1 VTGTAVQSGQ
11 DISQSIDG
19 VDKKELEE
27 QHLTLLQD
35 ALRNVP
41 GITLNSGEG
50 GAHGDSVN
58 LRGLSIPD
66 SFFLDGVRDIGQ
78 YQRDTFNSDAS
89 GDYKGDNIKPGTYV
103 VTMYV
108 KGPNDANYKPVDRFE
123 SVKIDAGANAAQDF
137 DLSRPEYVK
146 KLPPEEQKA
155 IADAKA
161 KNAGIMKENSQVK
174 NLNADL
180 ATARQDIKDKKFDD
194 AVALMQK
201 DTTAKPDAGVLW
213 VELAIAQN
221 GLKKYDDAIV
231 SAKKAIEAN
240 AASKKPSPEIEGA
253 ANNTLGEAYAGK
265 NQIPDATAA
274 YDAAAKAQPANAG
287 MYFSN
292 EAIVLAKSGS
302 NADAVAAAADKAIAA
317 DPSKPV
323 PYYLKGQALIA
334 KATVDPKTN
343 RIVAPPGCEEAYE
356 KYLQLDPN
364 GPMAA
369 DAKNIL
375 EQIGSKQ
382 AKSYK
387 AK

>member
-1 VTGTAVQSGQ
+1 MKKNLWLAAALIAPLALHAQQQTGSIHGHAQDPTGVPIANAQIQISTDGKTA
-11 DISQSIDG
+11 
-19 VDKKELEE
+19 L
-27 QHLTLLQD
+27 
-35 ALRNVP
+35 
-41 GITLNSGEG
+41 
-50 GAHGDSVN
+50 
-58 LRGLSIPD
+58 
-66 SFFLDGVRDIGQ
+66 
-78 YQRDTFNSDAS
+78 YTFNADQN

-103 VTMYV
+103 VTLFV
-108 KGPNDANYKPVDRFE
+108 KNANEANYKPVDRFE
-123 SVKIDAGANAAQDF
+123 NVKIEPGQNVLQDF
-137 DLSRPEYVK
+137 DLSRPDYIK
-146 KLPPEEQKA
+146 KLPPEQQKA
-155 IADAKA
+155 IQEAKQ
-161 KNAGIMKENSQVK
+161 KNAGILKENAQVK

-194 AVALMQK
+194 AATLMQK
-201 DTTAKPDAGVLW
+201 DTAAKPDAAVLW

-221 GLKKYDDAIV
+221 GQKKYDDAIT
-231 SAKKAIEAN
+231 SAKKAIETN

-274 YDAAAKAQPANAG
+274 YDAAAKAQPAQAG
-287 MYFSN
+287 MFYSN
-292 EAIVLAKSGS
+292 EAIVLAKSGA
-302 NADAVAAAADKAIAA
+302 NADAVVAAADKAIAA
-317 DPSKPV
+317 DPNKPV

-343 RIVAPPGCEEAYE
+343 KIVAPPGCEEAYQ

-375 EQIGSKQ
+375 AQIGSKQ

>member
-1 VTGTAVQSGQ
+1 MTKKFWLAAALIAPLALHAQQQTGSIHGHAQDPAGTPLANAQIQISTDGKTA
-11 DISQSIDG
+11 
-19 VDKKELEE
+19 L
-27 QHLTLLQD
+27 
-35 ALRNVP
+35 
-41 GITLNSGEG
+41 
-50 GAHGDSVN
+50 
-58 LRGLSIPD
+58 
-66 SFFLDGVRDIGQ
+66 
-78 YQRDTFNSDAS
+78 YTFNADQN

-103 VTMYV
+103 VTMFV
-108 KGPNDANYKPVDRFE
+108 KGPNDANLKPVDRFE
-123 SVKIDAGANAAQDF
+123 NVKVDAGANVTQDF
-137 DLSRPEYVK
+137 DLSRPDYIK
-146 KLPPEEQKA
+146 KLPPDQQKA

-161 KNAGIMKENSQVK
+161 KNAGIVKENAQVK

-180 ATARQDIKDKKFDD
+180 ATARSDIKDKKFDD
-194 AVALMQK
+194 AATLMQR
-201 DTTAKPDAGVLW
+201 DTTAKPDAAVLW

-221 GLKKYDDAIV
+221 GQKKYDDAIT
-231 SAKKAIEAN
+231 SAKKALETN

-253 ANNTLGEAYAGK
+253 ANNSLGEAYAAK

-274 YDAAAKAQPANAG
+274 YDAAAKAQPAQSG
-287 MYFSN
+287 MFYSN
-292 EAIVLAKSGS
+292 EAIVLAKSGGS
-302 NADAVAAAADKAIAA
+302 ADAVAAAADKAIAA
-317 DPSKPV
+317 DPNKPI

-375 EQIGSKQ
+375 AQIGSKQ

>member
-1 VTGTAVQSGQ
+1 MTKKLWLTAALITPLAAFGQAGSTGSIHGHAQDPAGTPLANAQIQVSTDGKTA
-11 DISQSIDG
+11 
-19 VDKKELEE
+19 L
-27 QHLTLLQD
+27 
-35 ALRNVP
+35 
-41 GITLNSGEG
+41 
-50 GAHGDSVN
+50 
-58 LRGLSIPD
+58 
-66 SFFLDGVRDIGQ
+66 
-78 YQRDTFNSDAS
+78 YTFNADQN

-103 VTMYV
+103 ITMYI
-108 KGPNDANYKPVDRFE
+108 KGPNDANPKPVDRFE
-123 SVKIDAGANAAQDF
+123 NVKIEAGQNVAQDF
-137 DLSRPEYVK
+137 DLSRPDYIK
-146 KLPPEEQKA
+146 KLSPEEQKQL
-155 IADAKA
+155 ADMKA
-161 KNAGIMKENSQVK
+161 KNAGIVKENSQVK

-194 AVALMQK
+194 AANLMQK
-201 DTTAKPDAGVLW
+201 DSAAKPDAAVLW

-221 GLKKYDDAIV
+221 GLKKYDDAIT
-231 SAKKAIEAN
+231 SAKKALETN

-274 YDAAAKAQPANAG
+274 YDAAAKAQPAQAG
-287 MYFSN
+287 MFYSN
-292 EAIVLAKSGS
+292 EAIVLAKSGA
-302 NADAVAAAADKAIAA
+302 NADAVVAAADKAIAA
-317 DPSKPV
+317 DPNKPV

-334 KATVDPKTN
+334 KATVDPKTSK
-343 RIVAPPGCEEAYE
+343 IIAPPGCEEAYE

-375 EQIGSKQ
+375 TQIGSKQ

>member
-1 VTGTAVQSGQ
+1 MTKKLWLAAALITPLAAFGQAASTGSIHGHAQDPAGTPLVNAQIQVSTDGKTA
-11 DISQSIDG
+11 
-19 VDKKELEE
+19 L
-27 QHLTLLQD
+27 
-35 ALRNVP
+35 
-41 GITLNSGEG
+41 
-50 GAHGDSVN
+50 
-58 LRGLSIPD
+58 
-66 SFFLDGVRDIGQ
+66 
-78 YQRDTFNSDAS
+78 YTFNSDAS

-287 MYFSN
+287 MYYSN

>member
-1 VTGTAVQSGQ
+1 MTKKFWLAAALIAPLALHAQQQTGSIHGHAQ
-11 DISQSIDG
+11 DPAGTPLANAQIQISTDG
-19 VDKKELEE
+19 KTPL
-27 QHLTLLQD
+27 
-35 ALRNVP
+35 
-41 GITLNSGEG
+41 
-50 GAHGDSVN
+50 
-58 LRGLSIPD
+58 
-66 SFFLDGVRDIGQ
+66 
-78 YQRDTFNSDAS
+78 YTFNADQN

-103 VTMYV
+103 VTMFV
-108 KGPNDANYKPVDRFE
+108 KGPNDAALKAVDRFE
-123 SVKIDAGANAAQDF
+123 NIKIDAGANVAQDF
-137 DLSRPEYVK
+137 DLSRPEYIK
-146 KLPPEEQKA
+146 KLPEAEQKA
-155 IADAKA
+155 IADAKN
-161 KNAGIMKENSQVK
+161 KNAGIQKENAQVK

-194 AVALMQK
+194 AANLMQR
-201 DTTAKPDAGVLW
+201 DTTAKPDAAVLW

-221 GLKKYDDAIV
+221 GLKKYDDAIT
-231 SAKKAIEAN
+231 SAKKAIESN
-240 AASKKPSPEIEGA
+240 ATSKKPSPEIEGA
-253 ANNTLGEAYAGK
+253 ANNTLGEAYAAK

-274 YDAAAKAQPANAG
+274 YDAAAKAQPAQAG
-287 MYFSN
+287 MFYSN
-292 EAIVLAKSGS
+292 EAIVLAKSGGS
-302 NADAVAAAADKAIAA
+302 ADAVVAAADKAIAA
-317 DPSKPV
+317 DPNKPV

-343 RIVAPPGCEEAYE
+343 RIVAPPGTEEAYQ

>member
-1 VTGTAVQSGQ
+1 MTKKLWLAAALIAPLALHAQQQTGSIHGHVQDPAGTPIANAQVQVST
-11 DISQSIDG
+11 DG
-19 VDKKELEE
+19 KTPL
-27 QHLTLLQD
+27 
-35 ALRNVP
+35 
-41 GITLNSGEG
+41 
-50 GAHGDSVN
+50 
-58 LRGLSIPD
+58 
-66 SFFLDGVRDIGQ
+66 
-78 YQRDTFNSDAS
+78 YTFNTDPS
-89 GDYKGDNIKPGTYV
+89 GDYKGDTIKPGSYV
-103 VTMYV
+103 VTMYI

-123 SVKIDAGANAAQDF
+123 SVKIDAGANVVQDF
-137 DLSRPEYVK
+137 DLSRPDYIK
-146 KLPPEEQKA
+146 KLSPEEQKQL
-155 IADAKA
+155 ADAKS
-161 KNAGIMKENSQVK
+161 KNAGIVKENAQVK

-180 ATARQDIKDKKFDD
+180 ASARQDIKDKKFDD
-194 AVALMQK
+194 AATLMQR
-201 DTTAKPDAGVLW
+201 DTTAKPDAAVLW

-221 GLKKYDDAIV
+221 GQKKYDDAII
-231 SAKKAIEAN
+231 SAKKAIDSN
-240 AASKKPSPEIEGA
+240 ATSKKPSPEIEGA
-253 ANNTLGEAYAGK
+253 AQNTLGEAYAGK

-287 MYFSN
+287 MFYSN
-292 EAIVLAKSGS
+292 EAIVLAKSGG

-343 RIVAPPGCEEAYE
+343 RIIAPPGCEEAYE

>member
-1 VTGTAVQSGQ
+1 MTKKLWLAAALIAPLALHAQQQTGSIHGHVQDPAGTPIANAQVQISTDGKTA
-11 DISQSIDG
+11 
-19 VDKKELEE
+19 L
-27 QHLTLLQD
+27 
-35 ALRNVP
+35 
-41 GITLNSGEG
+41 
-50 GAHGDSVN
+50 
-58 LRGLSIPD
+58 
-66 SFFLDGVRDIGQ
+66 
-78 YQRDTFNSDAS
+78 YTFNTDPS
-89 GDYKGDNIKPGTYV
+89 GDYKGDTIKPGSYV
-103 VTMYV
+103 VTMYI
-108 KGPNDANYKPVDRFE
+108 KGPNDANFKPVDRFE
-123 SVKIDAGANAAQDF
+123 SVKIDAGANVVQDF
-137 DLSRPEYVK
+137 DLSRPDYIK
-146 KLPPEEQKA
+146 KLSPEEQKQL
-155 IADAKA
+155 ADAKS
-161 KNAGIMKENSQVK
+161 KNAGIVKENAQVK

-180 ATARQDIKDKKFDD
+180 ASARQDIKDKKFDD
-194 AVALMQK
+194 AATLMQK
-201 DTTAKPDAGVLW
+201 DTTAKPDAAVLW

-221 GLKKYDDAIV
+221 GQKKYDDAIT
-231 SAKKAIEAN
+231 SAKKAIDSN
-240 AASKKPSPEIEGA
+240 ATSKKPSPEIEGA
-253 ANNTLGEAYAGK
+253 AQNTLGEAYAGK

-287 MYFSN
+287 MFYSN
-292 EAIVLAKSGS
+292 EAIVLAKSGG

-343 RIVAPPGCEEAYE
+343 RIIAPPGCEEAYE

-382 AKSYK
+382 AKSYH

>member
-1 VTGTAVQSGQ
+1 MKKNLWLAAALIAPLALHAQQQTGSIHGHAQDPAGTALANAQIQ
-11 DISQSIDG
+11 ISTDG
-19 VDKKELEE
+19 KTPL
-27 QHLTLLQD
+27 
-35 ALRNVP
+35 
-41 GITLNSGEG
+41 
-50 GAHGDSVN
+50 
-58 LRGLSIPD
+58 
-66 SFFLDGVRDIGQ
+66 
-78 YQRDTFNSDAS
+78 YTFTADQN

-103 VTMYV
+103 ITMYV
-108 KGPNDANYKPVDRFE
+108 KNANDANYKPVDRFE
-123 SVKIDAGANAAQDF
+123 NVKIEAGQNVAQDF
-137 DLSRPEYVK
+137 DLSRPEYIK
-146 KLPPEEQKA
+146 KLSPEEQKQLQEL
-155 IADAKA
+155 KG
-161 KNAGIMKENSQVK
+161 KNAAISKENAQVK

-194 AVALMQK
+194 AATLMQR
-201 DTTAKPDAGVLW
+201 DTTAKPDAAVLW

-221 GLKKYDDAIV
+221 GQKKYDDAIT
-231 SAKKAIEAN
+231 SAKKAIETN

-274 YDAAAKAQPANAG
+274 YDAAAKAQPAQAG
-287 MYFSN
+287 MFYSN
-292 EAIVLAKSGS
+292 EAIVLAKAGG
-302 NADAVAAAADKAIAA
+302 NADAVVAAADKAIAA
-317 DPSKPV
+317 DPNKPV
-323 PYYLKGQALIA
+323 PYYLKGQALIG
-334 KATVDPKTN
+334 KATVDPKTS

-375 EQIGSKQ
+375 AQIGSKQ

>member
-1 VTGTAVQSGQ
+1 MRKNLWLAAALIAPFALHAQQQTGSLHGHAQ
-11 DISQSIDG
+11 DPAGTPLANAQIQVSTDG
-19 VDKKELEE
+19 KTPL
-27 QHLTLLQD
+27 
-35 ALRNVP
+35 
-41 GITLNSGEG
+41 
-50 GAHGDSVN
+50 
-58 LRGLSIPD
+58 
-66 SFFLDGVRDIGQ
+66 
-78 YQRDTFNSDAS
+78 YTFNADQN
-89 GDYKGDNIKPGTYV
+89 GDYKGENIKPGTYV

>member
-1 VTGTAVQSGQ
+1 MTKKLWLAAALITPLAAFGQAPTTGSLHGHAQDPAGTPLANVQIQVST
-11 DISQSIDG
+11 DG
-19 VDKKELEE
+19 KN
-27 QHLTLLQD
+27 
-35 ALRNVP
+35 AL
-41 GITLNSGEG
+41 
-50 GAHGDSVN
+50 
-58 LRGLSIPD
+58 
-66 SFFLDGVRDIGQ
+66 
-78 YQRDTFNSDAS
+78 YTFNSDAS
-89 GDYKGDNIKPGTYV
+89 GNYKGDNIKPGTYV
-103 VTMYV
+103 VTMFV
-108 KGPNDANYKPVDRFE
+108 KGPNDANYKAVDRFE
-123 SVKIDAGANAAQDF
+123 SVKIEAGANATQDF
-137 DLSRPEYVK
+137 DLSRPEYIK
-146 KLPPEEQKA
+146 KLSPEEQKQL
-155 IADAKA
+155 ADMKS

-194 AVALMQK
+194 AATLMQK

-231 SAKKAIEAN
+231 SAKKAIDAN

-253 ANNTLGEAYAGK
+253 AQNTLGEAYAGK

-287 MYFSN
+287 MYYSN

-343 RIVAPPGCEEAYE
+343 KIVAPPGCEEAYE

>member
-1 VTGTAVQSGQ
+1 MTKKLWLAAALITPLAAFGQAAPTGSLHGHAQDPAGTPLANAQIQVSTDGKTA
-11 DISQSIDG
+11 
-19 VDKKELEE
+19 L
-27 QHLTLLQD
+27 
-35 ALRNVP
+35 
-41 GITLNSGEG
+41 
-50 GAHGDSVN
+50 
-58 LRGLSIPD
+58 
-66 SFFLDGVRDIGQ
+66 
-78 YQRDTFNSDAS
+78 YTFNADAN

-108 KGPNDANYKPVDRFE
+108 KGPNDANFKPVDRFE
-123 SVKIDAGANAAQDF
+123 SVKIDAGANATQDF

-146 KLPPEEQKA
+146 KLPPDQQKA
-155 IADAKA
+155 IADMKA

-194 AVALMQK
+194 AAALMQK

-287 MYFSN
+287 MYYSN

>member
-1 VTGTAVQSGQ
+1 MTKKLWLAAALITPLAAFGQAASTGSIHGHAQDPAGTPLVNAQIQVSTDGKTA
-11 DISQSIDG
+11 
-19 VDKKELEE
+19 L
-27 QHLTLLQD
+27 
-35 ALRNVP
+35 
-41 GITLNSGEG
+41 
-50 GAHGDSVN
+50 
-58 LRGLSIPD
+58 
-66 SFFLDGVRDIGQ
+66 
-78 YQRDTFNSDAS
+78 YTFNSDAG

>member
-1 VTGTAVQSGQ
+1 MTKKFWLAAALIAPLALHAQQQTGSIHGHAQDPAGTPLANAQVQISTDGKTPLYTFTADQ
-11 DISQSIDG
+11 
-19 VDKKELEE
+19 
-27 QHLTLLQD
+27 
-35 ALRNVP
+35 N
-41 GITLNSGEG
+41 
-50 GAHGDSVN
+50 
-58 LRGLSIPD
+58 
-66 SFFLDGVRDIGQ
+66 
-78 YQRDTFNSDAS
+78 

-103 VTMYV
+103 VTMFI
-108 KGPNDANYKPVDRFE
+108 KGPNDANLKPVDRFE
-123 SVKIDAGANAAQDF
+123 SVKIDAGANATQDF

-146 KLPPEEQKA
+146 KLSPEEQKQL
-155 IADAKA
+155 ADMKA
-161 KNAGIMKENSQVK
+161 KNASIQKENSQVK

-194 AVALMQK
+194 AATLMQR
-201 DTTAKPDAGVLW
+201 DATAKPDAAVLW
-213 VELAIAQN
+213 LELALAQN
-221 GLKKYDDAIV
+221 GLKKYDDAIT
-231 SAKKAIEAN
+231 SAKKALETN
-240 AASKKPSPEIEGA
+240 TASKKPSPEIEGA

-274 YDAAAKAQPANAG
+274 YDAAAKAQPAQAG
-287 MYFSN
+287 MFYSN
-292 EAIVLAKSGS
+292 EAIVLAKSGG
-302 NADAVAAAADKAIAA
+302 NPDAVVAAADKAIAA

-323 PYYLKGQALIA
+323 PYYLKGQALIG
-334 KATVDPKTN
+334 KATVDPKTSK
-343 RIVAPPGCEEAYE
+343 IVAPPGCEEAYE

>member
-1 VTGTAVQSGQ
+1 MTKKLWLAAALITPLAAFGQPPTTGSLHGHAQDPAGTPLANVQIQVST
-11 DISQSIDG
+11 DG
-19 VDKKELEE
+19 KN
-27 QHLTLLQD
+27 
-35 ALRNVP
+35 AL
-41 GITLNSGEG
+41 
-50 GAHGDSVN
+50 
-58 LRGLSIPD
+58 
-66 SFFLDGVRDIGQ
+66 
-78 YQRDTFNSDAS
+78 YTFNSDAS
-89 GDYKGDNIKPGTYV
+89 GNYKGDNIKPGTYV
-103 VTMYV
+103 VTMFV
-108 KGPNDANYKPVDRFE
+108 KGPNDANYKAVDRFE
-123 SVKIDAGANAAQDF
+123 SVKIEAGANATQDF
-137 DLSRPEYVK
+137 DLSRPEYIK
-146 KLPPEEQKA
+146 KLSPEEQKQL
-155 IADAKA
+155 ADMKS

-194 AVALMQK
+194 AATLMQK

-231 SAKKAIEAN
+231 SAKKAIDAN

-253 ANNTLGEAYAGK
+253 AQNTLGEAYAGK

-287 MYFSN
+287 MYYSN

-343 RIVAPPGCEEAYE
+343 KIVAPPGCEEAYE

>member
-1 VTGTAVQSGQ
+1 MTKKLWLAAALITPLAAFGQAASTGSIHGHAQDPAGTPLVNAQIQVSTDGKTA
-11 DISQSIDG
+11 
-19 VDKKELEE
+19 L
-27 QHLTLLQD
+27 
-35 ALRNVP
+35 
-41 GITLNSGEG
+41 
-50 GAHGDSVN
+50 
-58 LRGLSIPD
+58 
-66 SFFLDGVRDIGQ
+66 
-78 YQRDTFNSDAS
+78 YTFNSDAS

-382 AKSYK
+382 AKNYK

>member
-1 VTGTAVQSGQ
+1 MTKKLWLAAALIAPLALHAQQQTGSIHGHVQDPAGTPIANAQVQVSTDGKTA
-11 DISQSIDG
+11 
-19 VDKKELEE
+19 L
-27 QHLTLLQD
+27 
-35 ALRNVP
+35 
-41 GITLNSGEG
+41 
-50 GAHGDSVN
+50 
-58 LRGLSIPD
+58 
-66 SFFLDGVRDIGQ
+66 
-78 YQRDTFNSDAS
+78 YTFNTDPN
-89 GDYKGDNIKPGTYV
+89 GDYKGDTIKPGSYV
-103 VTMYV
+103 VTMYI

-123 SVKIDAGANAAQDF
+123 SVKIDAGANVVQDF
-137 DLSRPEYVK
+137 DLSRPDYIK
-146 KLPPEEQKA
+146 KLSPEEQKQL
-155 IADAKA
+155 ADAKS
-161 KNAGIMKENSQVK
+161 KNAGIVKENAQVK

-180 ATARQDIKDKKFDD
+180 ASARQDIKDKKFDD
-194 AVALMQK
+194 AATLMQK
-201 DTTAKPDAGVLW
+201 DTTAKPDAAVLW

-221 GLKKYDDAIV
+221 GQKKYDDAIT
-231 SAKKAIEAN
+231 SAKKAIDSN
-240 AASKKPSPEIEGA
+240 ATSKKPSPEIEGA
-253 ANNTLGEAYAGK
+253 AQNTLGEAYAGK

-287 MYFSN
+287 MFYSN
-292 EAIVLAKSGS
+292 EAIVLAKSGG

-343 RIVAPPGCEEAYE
+343 RIIAPPGCEEAYE

-382 AKSYK
+382 AKSYH

>member
-1 VTGTAVQSGQ
+1 MTKKLWLVAALMAPLAAYAQQQTGSVHGHAQ
-11 DISQSIDG
+11 DPAGTPLANAQIQVSTDG
-19 VDKKELEE
+19 KTPLY
-27 QHLTLLQD
+27 TFTTD
-35 ALRNVP
+35 AN
-41 GITLNSGEG
+41 
-50 GAHGDSVN
+50 
-58 LRGLSIPD
+58 
-66 SFFLDGVRDIGQ
+66 
-78 YQRDTFNSDAS
+78 

-103 VTMYV
+103 LTMFI
-108 KGPNDANYKPVDRFE
+108 KGPNDANPKPVDRFE
-123 SVKIDAGANAAQDF
+123 TVKIDAGANATQDF
-137 DLSRPEYVK
+137 DLSRPEYIK

-155 IADAKA
+155 IADAKT
-161 KNAGIMKENSQVK
+161 KNAGIQKENAQVK

-180 ATARQDIKDKKFDD
+180 ATARQDIKDKKFDE
-194 AVALMQK
+194 ASNLMQR
-201 DTTAKPDAGVLW
+201 DSTAKPDAAVLW

-221 GLKKYDDAIV
+221 GLKKYDDAIT
-231 SAKKAIEAN
+231 SAKKAIETN

-274 YDAAAKAQPANAG
+274 YDAAAKAQPAQAG
-287 MYFSN
+287 MFYSN
-292 EAIVLAKSGS
+292 EAIVLAKSGA

-317 DPSKPV
+317 DPNKPV

-343 RIVAPPGCEEAYE
+343 RIVAPPGCEEAYQ

-382 AKSYK
+382 AKGYK

>member
-1 VTGTAVQSGQ
+1 MTKKLWLVAALMAPLAAYAQQQTGSIHGHAQDPAGIPLPNVQVQ
-11 DISQSIDG
+11 ISTDG
-19 VDKKELEE
+19 KTPL
-27 QHLTLLQD
+27 
-35 ALRNVP
+35 
-41 GITLNSGEG
+41 
-50 GAHGDSVN
+50 
-58 LRGLSIPD
+58 
-66 SFFLDGVRDIGQ
+66 
-78 YQRDTFNSDAS
+78 YTFNGDQN

-103 VTMYV
+103 VTMFV
-108 KGPNDANYKPVDRFE
+108 KGPNDANFKPVDRNE
-123 SVKIDAGANAAQDF
+123 TVKIDAGANATQDF
-137 DLSRPEYVK
+137 DLSRPEYIK
-146 KLPPEEQKA
+146 KLPEAEQKA

-161 KNAGIMKENSQVK
+161 KNAGIQKENAQVK

-194 AVALMQK
+194 AASLMQK
-201 DTTAKPDAGVLW
+201 DSAAKPDAAVLW
-213 VELAIAQN
+213 VEEAIAQN
-221 GLKKYDDAIV
+221 GLKKYDDAIT
-231 SAKKAIEAN
+231 SAKKAIETN

-287 MYFSN
+287 MFYSN
-292 EAIVLAKSGS
+292 EAIILAKSGA

-317 DPSKPV
+317 DPKKPV

-343 RIVAPPGCEEAYE
+343 RIVAPPGCEEAYQ
-356 KYLQLDPN
+356 KYLELDPN

>member
-1 VTGTAVQSGQ
+1 MF
-11 DISQSIDG
+11 I
-19 VDKKELEE
+19 
-27 QHLTLLQD
+27 
-35 ALRNVP
+35 
-41 GITLNSGEG
+41 
-50 GAHGDSVN
+50 
-58 LRGLSIPD
+58 
-66 SFFLDGVRDIGQ
+66 
-78 YQRDTFNSDAS
+78 
-89 GDYKGDNIKPGTYV
+89 
-103 VTMYV
+103 
-108 KGPNDANYKPVDRFE
+108 KGPNDTNLKPVDRFE
-123 SVKIDAGANAAQDF
+123 NVKIDAGQNPTQDF
-137 DLSRPEYVK
+137 DLSRPDYVK
-146 KLPPEEQKA
+146 KLPPEQQKA

-161 KNAGIMKENSQVK
+161 KNAGIQKENAQVK

-180 ATARQDIKDKKFDD
+180 ATARQNIKDKKFDD
-194 AVALMQK
+194 AAALMQR
-201 DTTAKPDAGVLW
+201 DSAAKPDAAVLW

-221 GLKKYDDAIV
+221 GQKKYDDAIT

-253 ANNTLGEAYAGK
+253 ANNTLGEAYAGTNK
-265 NQIPDATAA
+265 ISDATAA
-274 YDAAAKAQPANAG
+274 YDAAAKAQPSNAG
-287 MYFSN
+287 MYFAN
-292 EAIVLAKSGS
+292 EAIVLAKSGG

-317 DPSKPV
+317 DPNKPV

-375 EQIGSKQ
+375 TQIGSKQ
-382 AKSYK
+382 AKGYK